1 MLAGKVIK
9 TGINLASDA
18 SQGVPFKESFKKRV
32 PKALKETVEGVKF
45 QSGSG
50 ASKSKHRPCRNR
62 RYRGVHQCYNDIFA

>member
-50 ASKSKHRPCRNR
+50 VLKSKHRR
-62 RYRGVHQCYNDIFA
+62 RSRRHCGSVRQRYNDIFA